1 MESILSISHLT
12 TGFLTDSGFLKAVDG
27 VDFSIGRGETIG
39 LVGESGCGKS
49 VTALSIMRLIPSPPG
64 RIVSGDIT
72 FEGTNLTT
80 LSEKEM
86 RVIRGDHISMIF
98 QEPMTSLNPVFTI
111 GDQIGEMFAFHRK
124 LSKKEILEATLHLLS
139 QVGMAAP
146 RRVVSSYPHQLSGGQ
161 RQRVMIAMALALSP
175 SLMIADEPTT
185 ALDVTIQAAILELL
199 VSLKVER
206 RMSLILI
213 THDLGVVSEVA
224 QRVSVMYAGQIV
236 EESRVSDLFSE
247 PLHPYT
253 QGLIRSLPQT
263 KASHNRLYTIPGAV
277 PKLSAIPPGCR
288 FHPRCD
294 RVMDICRREAPGMF
308 SPDNTRK
315 VRCWLYG

>member
-1 MESILSISHLT
+1 
-12 TGFLTDSGFLKAVDG
+12 
-27 VDFSIGRGETIG
+27 
-39 LVGESGCGKS
+39 
-49 VTALSIMRLIPSPPG
+49 
-64 RIVSGDIT
+64 
-72 FEGTNLTT
+72 
-80 LSEKEM
+80 
-86 RVIRGDHISMIF
+86 
-98 QEPMTSLNPVFTI
+98 
-111 GDQIGEMFAFHRK
+111 
-124 LSKKEILEATLHLLS
+124 
-139 QVGMAAP
+139 
-146 RRVVSSYPHQLSGGQ
+146 
-161 RQRVMIAMALALSP
+161 MIAMALALSP